1 MKTFEKRPLS
11 LPTASIKQIICLSAG
26 LLLMT
31 ALQDA
36 HAQQADDILGVWMP
50 SEGTSYIHIYKNK
63 ENEKYYGRIVWLKEP
78 KDESGKP
85 KTDRNGEPTL
95 KMVNLKDFIFEDGE
109 WTDGTIYDPKSGNLY
124 YCSIEMPR
132 KDKLDVRGSLDPFGL
147 VGRTDVWVRMKTK

>member
-85 KTDRNGEPTL
+85 KTDPNGEPTL